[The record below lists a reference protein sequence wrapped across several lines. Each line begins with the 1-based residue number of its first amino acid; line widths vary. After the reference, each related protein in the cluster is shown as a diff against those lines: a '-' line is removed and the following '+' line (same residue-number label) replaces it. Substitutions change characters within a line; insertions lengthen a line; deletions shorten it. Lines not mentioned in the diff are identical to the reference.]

1 MSWQAPP
8 PYDPPPRHGP
18 PPPLET
24 EARRRRRGAAV
35 ARGLGRTGAWAAR
48 TARRA
53 ADAQGADVSGLNR
66 LLEVHAVN
74 AAADAAVAIS
84 LAGSLFATPA
94 TGGHGGRGSVALY
107 LLLTML
113 PFAVVAPLLGPF
125 LDRFAHGRRWAI
137 GGSMAARAFLCWVLS
152 TALPHQTVWMF
163 PAALGILVMSKAY
176 GVTKAAAVPRLIP
189 AGFTLVKTN
198 GRVSMAGM
206 VGVAVSAPMAGLMS
220 LIGAE
225 WVLRWGFLL
234 FALATIAA
242 IRLPANVDHSA
253 GEEDAHLRGLE
264 GGRLRI
270 PPPVTYA
277 LRANCAPKWTSGF
290 MLMFMSFYLQK
301 YPLPGLSILM
311 SLGVLAGA
319 AGVGNFLGVTAASLM
334 RSVPPRLTVS
344 VVVIADAAVA
354 LVTAIDFSTWTVIAF
369 ALTAGLGQALA
380 KFALDST
387 IQQHIPAHTQTSA
400 FARAETALQLAWV
413 VGGFVGIALPLTNGA
428 HVGFWT
434 AGVVLTAWGAY
445 VLSRRV
451 PAPVP
456 RI

>member
-1 MSWQAPP
+1 
-8 PYDPPPRHGP
+8 
-18 PPPLET
+18 
-24 EARRRRRGAAV
+24 
-35 ARGLGRTGAWAAR
+35 
-48 TARRA
+48 
-53 ADAQGADVSGLNR
+53 
-66 LLEVHAVN
+66 
-74 AAADAAVAIS
+74 
-84 LAGSLFATPA
+84 
-94 TGGHGGRGSVALY
+94 
-107 LLLTML
+107 
-113 PFAVVAPLLGPF
+113 
-125 LDRFAHGRRWAI
+125 
-137 GGSMAARAFLCWVLS
+137 
-152 TALPHQTVWMF
+152 
-163 PAALGILVMSKAY
+163 
-176 GVTKAAAVPRLIP
+176 
-189 AGFTLVKTN
+189 
-198 GRVSMAGM
+198 
-206 VGVAVSAPMAGLMS
+206 
-220 LIGAE
+220 
-225 WVLRWGFLL
+225 
-234 FALATIAA
+234 
-242 IRLPANVDHSA
+242 
-253 GEEDAHLRGLE
+253 
-264 GGRLRI
+264 
-270 PPPVTYA
+270 
-277 LRANCAPKWTSGF
+277 
-290 MLMFMSFYLQK
+290 
-301 YPLPGLSILM
+301 M